1 MIKVGDIG
9 ILRALEPSDL
19 NWLYGLE
26 NDASLWHL
34 GISKEPW
41 SRDVLLKYIDS
52 QPGNLM
58 RDGQLRLVLEVDGA
72 PVGAL
77 DLYDYDAIAR
87 KGGLGIVL
95 NVEHRGQG
103 VATAALRSFMN
114 YLFGTLGMQML
125 YAVVP
130 ESNTPSKTLFETLDF
145 QPSGTLKHWT
155 FNDGQFENAI
165 LYQYLHS

>member
-9 ILRALEPSDL
+9 VLRALEPSDL
-19 NWLYGLE
+19 DWLYTLE
-26 NDASLWHL
+26 NDTTLWHL

-41 SRDVLLKYIDS
+41 SKDVLSRYIAS

-77 DLYDYDAIAR
+77 DIYDYDAIAR
-87 KGGLGIVL
+87 KGGVGIVIDTKY
-95 NVEHRGQG
+95 RGNG
-103 VATAALRSFMN
+103 LAKNALEAFMT

-130 ESNTPSKTLFETLDF
+130 RSNTASRSLFESLNF
-145 QPSGTLKHWT
+145 EQSGTLKHWLLK
-155 FNDGQFENAI
+155 NGQFENAY
-165 LYQYLHS
+165 LYQFIHS